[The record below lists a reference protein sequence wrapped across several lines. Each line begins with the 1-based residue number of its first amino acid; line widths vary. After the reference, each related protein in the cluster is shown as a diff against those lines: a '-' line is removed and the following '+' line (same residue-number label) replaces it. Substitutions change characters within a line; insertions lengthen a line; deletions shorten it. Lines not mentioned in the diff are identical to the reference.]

1 MLQKLIATAALT
13 LALSLPAIAQ
23 DNNATGAG
31 NAGDDSSET
40 TGATDPMPQG
50 WEGPIADT
58 FYSDMSART
67 LREEAD
73 MATRWTALSAGQQ
86 AQVKSDC
93 AGMSANADDS
103 VKRACEWAG
112 QQ

>member
-1 MLQKLIATAALT
+1 MLQKLIATAAFT
-13 LALSLPAIAQ
+13 LALSLSAVAQ
-23 DNNATGAG
+23 DNNANGAD

-40 TGATDPMPQG
+40 TGAADPMMQG

-58 FYSDMSART
+58 FYSDTTART

-73 MATRWTALSAGQQ
+73 MTTRWGALSADQQ
-86 AQVKSDC
+86 SQVKSDC
-93 AGMSANADDS
+93 ASMSANADDS